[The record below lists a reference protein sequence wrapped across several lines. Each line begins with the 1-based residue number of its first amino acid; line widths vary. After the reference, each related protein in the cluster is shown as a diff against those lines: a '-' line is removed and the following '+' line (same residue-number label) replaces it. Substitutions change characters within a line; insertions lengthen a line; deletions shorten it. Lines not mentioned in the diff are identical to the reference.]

1 MIPSIDILTKPIK
14 EEVYP
19 NKTYKINLN
28 VSITLP
34 VNTAVL
40 GRAIVGYMTLG
51 KHETTS
57 TRRVLL

>member
-1 MIPSIDILTKPIK
+1 MIPSIDILTEKIK

-19 NKTYKINLN
+19 NKTYKINLD
-28 VSITLP
+28 VILTLP

-40 GRAIVGYMTLG
+40 GQAIVGYMTLG
-51 KHETTS
+51 THESTS